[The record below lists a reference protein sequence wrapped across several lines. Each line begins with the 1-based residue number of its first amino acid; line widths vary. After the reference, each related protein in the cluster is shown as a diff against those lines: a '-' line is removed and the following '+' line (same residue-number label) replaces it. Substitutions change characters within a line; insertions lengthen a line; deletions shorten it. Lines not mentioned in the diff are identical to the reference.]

1 MVNVIRGGLAAI
13 VLLSATSS
21 NADDWARFRGP
32 NGLGVGDVAALP
44 AELGPGPNVAWKTV
58 LPPGHSSPVVS
69 GARVFLTAHEGEA
82 LLTIALDARTG
93 AIQWRRESPRDR
105 TTPIDKRNGP
115 PSPSPLGDG
124 PNVILVFPDHG
135 PLPHHPAGRP

>member
-13 VLLSATSS
+13 VLLSVVSS
-21 NADDWARFRGP
+21 HAEDWARFRGP

-69 GARVFLTAHEGEA
+69 GERVFLTAHEGEA

-105 TTPIDKRNGP
+105 TTPIGKRDRPAP
-115 PSPSPLGDG
+115 PSTPVDG
-124 PNVILVFPDHG
+124 PS
-135 PLPHHPAGRP
+135 